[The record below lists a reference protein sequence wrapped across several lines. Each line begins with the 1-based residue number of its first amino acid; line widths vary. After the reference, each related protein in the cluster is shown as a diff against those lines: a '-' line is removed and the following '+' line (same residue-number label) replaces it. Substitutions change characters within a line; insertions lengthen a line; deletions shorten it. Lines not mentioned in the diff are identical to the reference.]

1 MQKLKKQSIS
11 IKRKEYQKKKKELI
25 IQVKEKY
32 GTLECPLCKNKDV
45 SKMYKSDHIKLL
57 ETYRTQNLGEWTL
70 SRMQDDVY
78 CCICNCKTN

>member
-11 IKRKEYQKKKKELI
+11 IKRKDLI
-25 IQVKEKY
+25 TQVKEKY

-57 ETYRTQNLGEWTL
+57 ETYRTQNLAEWTC
-70 SRMQDDVY
+70 SSMQDDVY
-78 CCICNCKTN
+78 CSKCNCKVN